1 MLSLSSIRASNAAF
15 NHSVSHPPVAVFVG
29 GTSGIGEGMAR
40 TFAEHTK
47 GNSSIII
54 VGRNRAAADA
64 ILASLPKPAEK
75 DNLKVAREF
84 IQCDVT
90 LMKNVKNTA
99 QDILSRHSKINY
111 LIMSPG
117 IMTLVGRDETPE
129 GIDKKMAVHYYGR
142 WSFLRELLPALKK
155 AKDDGEDAAAM
166 SVFAAGNGGEIDVG
180 DLAMKK
186 NYSTKNAALALPTY
200 NDLMMQAR
208 SLNFLR
214 LITLI
219 HFFVQS
225 YSAQYPDLKLI
236 QASPGFVRTALASS
250 SSSPLIRAASCLM
263 PLFRPLSVSATEC
276 GEYMWNAIW
285 KTADKPGAWRTG
297 SNGED
302 IGKTRYF
309 GTESER
315 EKLWKHTEE
324 VVNAATAV
332 SNSS

>member
-1 MLSLSSIRASNAAF
+1 MYTHASAILDAAEWLTSIILPSTYITHFFFYVFSTSFDWFLHSPCAFTFNLNNMLSLTSIRASNAAF
-15 NHSVSHPPVAVFVG
+15 THSTSHPPVAVFVG

-111 LIMSPG
+111 LVMSPG
-117 IMTLVGRDETPE
+117 IMTFVGRDETPE

-142 WSFLRELLPALKK
+142 WTFLRELLPALEK

-166 SVFAAGNGGEIDVG
+166 SVFGAGNGGKIDVD

-208 SLNFLR
+208 S
-214 LITLI
+214 
-219 HFFVQS
+219 
-225 YSAQYPDLKLI
+225 
-236 QASPGFVRTALASS
+236 
-250 SSSPLIRAASCLM
+250 
-263 PLFRPLSVSATEC
+263 
-276 GEYMWNAIW
+276 
-285 KTADKPGAWRTG
+285 
-297 SNGED
+297 
-302 IGKTRYF
+302 
-309 GTESER
+309 
-315 EKLWKHTEE
+315 
-324 VVNAATAV
+324 
-332 SNSS
+332 